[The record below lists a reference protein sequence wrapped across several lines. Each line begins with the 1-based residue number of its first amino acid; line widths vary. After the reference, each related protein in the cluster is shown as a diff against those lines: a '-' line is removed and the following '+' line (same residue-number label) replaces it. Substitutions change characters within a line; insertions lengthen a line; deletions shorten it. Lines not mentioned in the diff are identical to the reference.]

1 MIKMFNIDTE
11 QNGTHDITQNVM
23 ETLAQSGV
31 TEGILVVEVPHS
43 TAGLIATS
51 HFDPLVRR
59 DVMNEI
65 KRIVPTRINFLHQ
78 ETPDDAAGHIK
89 CALFNSSITSII
101 HEGKLVNDNVLHYFF
116 MEYDG
121 PRKRKYFVRV
131 MADR

>member
-1 MIKMFNIDTE
+1 MIKMFNIETE
-11 QNGTHDITQNVM
+11 MNGTHNITEQVM
-23 ETLAQSGV
+23 SVLAESGV

-43 TAGLIATS
+43 TAGLVATS
-51 HFDPLVRR
+51 HFDPLVKT

-65 KRIVPTRINFLHQ
+65 KRLIPSRINFLHQ
-78 ETPDDAAGHIK
+78 ETPDDAAGHVK
-89 CALFNSSITSII
+89 CGLYGTSITSII

-121 PRKRKYFVRV
+121 PRTRKYFVRV